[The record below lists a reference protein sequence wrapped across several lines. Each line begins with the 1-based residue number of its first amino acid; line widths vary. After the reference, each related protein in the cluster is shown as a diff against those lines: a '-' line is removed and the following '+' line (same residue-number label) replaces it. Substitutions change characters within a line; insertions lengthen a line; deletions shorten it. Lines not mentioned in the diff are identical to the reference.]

1 MVALVEGFE
10 DAGEDGG
17 VLAAGGADGDA
28 LARVEE
34 GVRGDGGVDFRLEG
48 AEEAGPAELAVV
60 FGPEDERARGVAA
73 LAGCGGHGW
82 SRMGDG
88 GEEGR
93 GLLWYGG
100 GRCRRLG
107 SFSDRF
113 FGAVVPPPR
122 VPSVPSVRFRLSGG
136 GCGPLVPL
144 FALGTSLL
152 KSLTLPSRGFDF
164 AFSAGSLLCPAYL
177 LQPGKLSQLVALMIG

>member
-48 AEEAGPAELAVV
+48 EEEAGAAELAVV
-60 FGPEDERARGVAA
+60 FGPEDERTRGVAA

-82 SRMGDG
+82 SKMGDG

-93 GLLWYGG
+93 GLLRYGG

-107 SFSDRF
+107 SFSDRILVQLF
-113 FGAVVPPPR
+113 SRREFRVFG
-122 VPSVPSVRFRLSGG
+122 FGY
-136 GCGPLVPL
+136 
-144 FALGTSLL
+144 LG
-152 KSLTLPSRGFDF
+152 
-164 AFSAGSLLCPAYL
+164 AGA
-177 LQPGKLSQLVALMIG
+177 GR